1 MKIIIKKL
9 KTPIKS
15 YIYCLSYRITLF
27 LWDIQGRRMYKK
39 LDVIERAIL
48 LNPKYIKIFRN
59 KLKITQSKLAEESG
73 VSQSHLS
80 MLEKGKRKA
89 TKSHA
94 AAITLGLLK
103 CSDIWDK
110 EDPIDYLLD
119 VLSLTKLESTIVK
132 FVKEIN
138 EGDNTYKRYIQGY
151 PVFVVDRSSFQDYL
165 KRNLKVIAIRD
176 VKFLR
181 GRMVVEGVYS
191 DNREVTISLDYRD
204 IERVE
209 GKISETIGK
218 KVVIQIF
225 PREKMP
231 PIYALDD
238 DGMVINCW

>member
-1 MKIIIKKL
+1 
-9 KTPIKS
+9 
-15 YIYCLSYRITLF
+15 
-27 LWDIQGRRMYKK
+27 MYKK

-48 LNPKYIKIFRN
+48 LNPKYIKVFRN
-59 KLKITQSKLAEESG
+59 KLNITQSKLAEESG

-132 FVKEIN
+132 FVKEIT
-138 EGDNTYKRYIQGY
+138 ECDSIYKRYIEGY
-151 PVFVVDRSSFQDYL
+151 PVFVVDRDSFQDYL
-165 KRNLKVIAIRD
+165 TKNIKVISIRD

-181 GRMVVEGVYS
+181 GRMVVDGLYS
-191 DNREVTISLDYRD
+191 DNREVTISLDCSD
-204 IERVE
+204 IRRLES
-209 GKISETIGK
+209 KISKTIGK
-218 KVVIQIF
+218 KVIIQIF
-225 PREKMP
+225 PKDEMP
-231 PIYALDD
+231 PIYALDG

>member
-1 MKIIIKKL
+1 
-9 KTPIKS
+9 
-15 YIYCLSYRITLF
+15 
-27 LWDIQGRRMYKK
+27 MYKK

-59 KLKITQSKLAEESG
+59 KLNITQSKLAEESG

-103 CSDIWDK
+103 CSDIWDR

-119 VLSLTKLESTIVK
+119 VLSLTKLESTVVK
-132 FVKEIN
+132 FVKEIT
-138 EGDNTYKRYIQGY
+138 EGESIYKRYIEGY
-151 PVFVVDRSSFQDYL
+151 PVYIVDRDSFADYL
-165 KRNLKVIAIRD
+165 KRNIKVISIRD
-176 VKFLR
+176 VKFFR
-181 GRMVVEGVYS
+181 GRMVVEGLYS
-191 DNREVTISLDYRD
+191 DNQEVTVSLDCSD
-204 IERVE
+204 IRRLE

-225 PREKMP
+225 PKDEMP
-231 PIYALDD
+231 PIYSLKK

>member
-1 MKIIIKKL
+1 
-9 KTPIKS
+9 
-15 YIYCLSYRITLF
+15 
-27 LWDIQGRRMYKK
+27 MYKK

-59 KLKITQSKLAEESG
+59 KLNITQSKLAEESG

-103 CSDIWDK
+103 CSDIWDR

-119 VLSLTKLESTIVK
+119 VLSLTKLESTVVK
-132 FVKEIN
+132 FVKEIT
-138 EGDNTYKRYIQGY
+138 EGESIYKRYIEGY
-151 PVFVVDRSSFQDYL
+151 PVYIVDRDSFADYL
-165 KRNLKVIAIRD
+165 KRNIKVISIRD
-176 VKFLR
+176 VKFFR
-181 GRMVVEGVYS
+181 GRMVVEGLYS
-191 DNREVTISLDYRD
+191 DNQEVTVSLDCSD
-204 IERVE
+204 IRRLE

-225 PREKMP
+225 PKDEIP
-231 PIYALDD
+231 PIYSLKK

>member
-1 MKIIIKKL
+1 
-9 KTPIKS
+9 
-15 YIYCLSYRITLF
+15 
-27 LWDIQGRRMYKK
+27 MYKK

-48 LNPKYIKIFRN
+48 LNPKYIKVFRN
-59 KLKITQSKLAEESG
+59 KLNITQSKLAEESG

-119 VLSLTKLESTIVK
+119 VLSLTKLESTVVK
-132 FVKEIN
+132 FVKEIT
-138 EGDNTYKRYIQGY
+138 ECDSIYKRYIEGY
-151 PVFVVDRSSFQDYL
+151 PVFVVDRDSFQDYL
-165 KRNLKVIAIRD
+165 KENIKVISIRD

-181 GRMVVEGVYS
+181 GRMVVDGLYS
-191 DNREVTISLDYRD
+191 DNQEVTISLDCSD
-204 IERVE
+204 IRRLES
-209 GKISETIGK
+209 KISKTIGK
-218 KVVIQIF
+218 KVIIQIF
-225 PREKMP
+225 PKDEIP
-231 PIYALDD
+231 PIYALES

>member
-1 MKIIIKKL
+1 
-9 KTPIKS
+9 
-15 YIYCLSYRITLF
+15 
-27 LWDIQGRRMYKK
+27 MYKK

-59 KLKITQSKLAEESG
+59 KLNITQSKLAEESG

-119 VLSLTKLESTIVK
+119 VLSLTKLESTVVK
-132 FVKEIN
+132 FVKEIT
-138 EGDNTYKRYIQGY
+138 EGDSRYKRFIQGY
-151 PVFVVDRSSFQDYL
+151 PVFVIDRDSLQDYL
-165 KRNLKVIAIRD
+165 RRNIKVISIGD
-176 VKFLR
+176 VEFLR
-181 GRMVVEGVYS
+181 GRMVVEGIYA

-204 IERVE
+204 IERLEV
-209 GKISETIGK
+209 KISETIGK
-218 KVVIQIF
+218 NVVIQIF

-231 PIYALDD
+231 PIYGLED
-238 DGMVINCW
+238 DGMIINCW